1 MRARVPLTIG
11 LTALAAALA
20 LPAAAGAFQVYTDVT
35 SEMGIDVSGLGSGTA
50 WSDLDGDGDQD
61 LLVSTSTGSQGV
73 YLYRN
78 DGDGF
83 TDVHA
88 SSGLAGE
95 ARSFAVG
102 DYDNDGLDD
111 VAMISFGYVETKL
124 YHNIGGMQFDDISD
138 TSGITGTYS
147 WRCAWV
153 DYDDDGLLDLHLCGD
168 TNYLF
173 RNLGDGFFEDCAG
186 SAGFQTGGRSCAW
199 VDYDNDGLED
209 CYIGDSNGN
218 LLYHNLGDGTFE
230 EVGAEAGV
238 DDPYGTSGVCAGDFD
253 GDGFFDLYSVN
264 IGSPNNR
271 LYHNQGDG
279 TFEEITSS
287 AGVGDVGDGRTATFL
302 DIDYDGLVDL
312 FSSNHVNPNRLY
324 RNNGDSTFTDIADQ
338 LNIDEPPDP
347 FGTGFA
353 DYDGDGDVDLF
364 LATHFGNSLLRCD
377 GMDNHWIVLNLVGT
391 VSNRSAIGAVVRCTK
406 DGLTTYQRVDGGHG
420 MGDSDSK
427 ELEFGLGGSAGPFEI
442 EILWPSGLVETYTDL
457 EVNTHV
463 DLVEGAGPGVRCR
476 EAAAAGRRPEILSM
490 APNPAGDQCAL
501 HFRAQ
506 PGADSRVD
514 VMNAAGRLVYSG
526 RVEAAG
532 GTTVVDLP
540 TEEMEAGVYLVR
552 VSAAGYADVGR
563 MVVLR

>member
-1 MRARVPLTIG
+1 MLLMV
-11 LTALAAALA
+11 LAAARVF
-20 LPAAAGAFQVYTDVT
+20 PASAGAFQVYTDVT

-111 VAMISFGYVETKL
+111 VAMISFGLVETKL

-153 DYDDDGLLDLHLCGD
+153 DYDNDGLLDLHLCGD

-173 RNLGDGFFEDCAG
+173 RNLGDGFFEDCAA

-209 CYIGDSNGN
+209 CYIGDGDGN

-230 EVGAEAGV
+230 EVGAEAEV

-264 IGSPNNR
+264 ISSPSNR
-271 LYHNQGDG
+271 LYHSQGDG
-279 TFEEITSS
+279 TFEEITAS

-302 DIDYDGLVDL
+302 DIDYDGLIDL

-324 RNNGDSTFTDIADQ
+324 RNDGDSTFTDIADP

-347 FGTGFA
+347 FGAGFA

-377 GMDNHWIVLNLVGT
+377 GMDNYWIVLDLVGT
-391 VSNRSAIGAVVRCTK
+391 ASNRSAIGAVVKCTK
-406 DGLTTYQRVDGGHG
+406 DGTTTYQRVDGGHG

-442 EILWPSGLVETYTDL
+442 EILWPSGLVEIYTDL

-463 DLVEGAGPGVRCR
+463 DLVEGTGPGVRSS
-476 EAAAAGRRPEILSM
+476 EAGIPAHRPEILSIS
-490 APNPAGDQCAL
+490 PSPAREDCTLRYRFPPCA
-501 HFRAQ
+501 R
-506 PGADSRVD
+506 SRVEVFD
-514 VMNAAGRLVYSG
+514 IAGRLVWSYEA
-526 RVEAAG
+526 EAADG
-532 GTTVVDLP
+532 LGTVELP
-540 TEEMEAGVYLVR
+540 ADRLDAGVYFLR
-552 VSAAGYADVGR
+552 VSADGSADAGR
-563 MVVLR
+563 MAVLR